1 MSRILV
7 LFLGI
12 AVLISIMSCSSS
24 RRTAN
29 IPEPRPLV
37 KNYQTDSASIDQEY
51 EEEVNSTKQDTLTM
65 SDAIQLAL
73 LKNPELQSYSIE
85 IRAREA
91 RTLQE
96 SFAPNPDI
104 EVEIENF
111 GGSGEFNG
119 FKGSEYTFSV
129 GQLIELAGKRN
140 KRTRAAAFQSD
151 LAAWDYEAKKL
162 DIVTETVKQYLQL
175 IGDQEQ
181 IGLNEELVMVSER
194 LHQAVNRLV
203 QAGKISPAEISRTQ
217 ILLSTAKLELN
228 RSRRKLEAD
237 HFRLSSLWGAT
248 SPGFNSVT
256 GSLNNVI
263 VIPPVD
269 SLMKYMAENPG
280 QLSIDIY
287 NILGERIKTYEKINL
302 NNTEHT
308 FNWNA
313 RSYQNEVL
321 PSGEYILYI
330 QFTDRQLNQ
339 KFTEVK
345 KILYLK

>member
-1 MSRILV
+1 
-7 LFLGI
+7 
-12 AVLISIMSCSSS
+12 
-24 RRTAN
+24 
-29 IPEPRPLV
+29 
-37 KNYQTDSASIDQEY
+37 
-51 EEEVNSTKQDTLTM
+51 
-65 SDAIQLAL
+65 
-73 LKNPELQSYSIE
+73 
-85 IRAREA
+85 
-91 RTLQE
+91 
-96 SFAPNPDI
+96 
-104 EVEIENF
+104 
-111 GGSGEFNG
+111 
-119 FKGSEYTFSV
+119 
-129 GQLIELAGKRN
+129 
-140 KRTRAAAFQSD
+140 
-151 LAAWDYEAKKL
+151 
-162 DIVTETVKQYLQL
+162 
-175 IGDQEQ
+175 
-181 IGLNEELVMVSER
+181 
-194 LHQAVNRLV
+194 
-203 QAGKISPAEISRTQ
+203 
-217 ILLSTAKLELN
+217 LELN